1 MAQNTNKTLEK
12 DSWVE
17 LTNALI
23 STITFQNIGTSF
35 MLVKATTDAL
45 APTSLNGTLRYNPGQ
60 GERAVAVADLFP
72 GVTSS
77 SARLWAYVETA
88 GKAFV
93 SHG

>member
-1 MAQNTNKTLEK
+1 MPQNTNKNLVK

-17 LTNALI
+17 LTDELV

-35 MLVKATTDAL
+35 MLVKATTGAS
-45 APTSLNGTLRYNPGQ
+45 APTSLDGTLRYNPGQ

-72 GVTSS
+72 GITSS
-77 SARLWAYVETA
+77 TGRLWAYVETA

-93 SHG
+93 SHR